1 MTDKKQLEQAEKAN
15 RHPINKLALK
25 LLLQE
30 KSHPDPEYLHVLQ
43 LTSEQLEKEAVSVS
57 DLRVREQ
64 LDSLYLHWNPA
75 AAATYLQ
82 LDQIKRNSE
91 SAGLAQN
98 CLDQLDSRMGATVR
112 DYPRANPLP

>member
-1 MTDKKQLEQAEKAN
+1 MIDKKRLEQAEKAN

-30 KSHPDPEYLHVLQ
+30 KSHPDPAFLHVLQ

-64 LDSLYLHWNPA
+64 LDSLYLHWSPA
-75 AAATYLQ
+75 AAVKYLQ
-82 LDQIKRNSE
+82 LNEIDRS
-91 SAGLAQN
+91 SDPVTLAIN
-98 CLDQLDSRMGATVR
+98 CLEQLDCRMTETVR